1 MIRFYAS
8 SLAVL
13 KRFYLGL
20 ILFFMYAPIAVLII
34 FSFNASRSRG
44 TWEGFTLDWYI
55 RLFNDQHTQL
65 ALRNT
70 VLIAIF
76 STIFATI
83 IGTVAAL
90 GIDKLKKRSRTAIM
104 LVSRVPVMMPD
115 VIIGISLMMMFLFV
129 FRTLGIGSLGFGTML
144 LAHVIFNV
152 PYVILSVTPKL
163 RQLDPNLYEAAL
175 DLGSNPFR
183 AFVQVILPELWP
195 GVVTGAMLAF
205 TMSVDDFMVSFFTT
219 SPGVQNLSI
228 RIFSMTR
235 RGVDPSINALSTLI
249 FVVVMIMLILINRRD
264 RQLIHKNSEDG
275 TDN

>member
-1 MIRFYAS
+1 MTSYNANMM
-8 SLAVL
+8 AVL
-13 KRFYLGL
+13 KRLYMGL

-55 RLFNDQHTQL
+55 RLLNDQHTQR

-76 STIFATI
+76 STIFATA
-83 IGTVAAL
+83 IGTVAAI

-115 VIIGISLMMMFLFV
+115 VIIGISLMMLFLFV
-129 FRTLGIGSLGFGTML
+129 FRTLGVGSLGFGTML

-175 DLGSNPFR
+175 DLGSNPLR

-235 RGVDPSINALSTLI
+235 RGVDPSINALSTII

-264 RQLIHKNSEDG
+264 RRLIHKNAED
-275 TDN
+275 D